1 MNCLHKVKEKVVF
14 IFVLFCFAKNVLF
27 FMPYGYIRQCIV
39 TPFCRRRWLAGAGKV
54 GGGWGGNFLLTSIV
68 FLR

>member
-27 FMPYGYIRQCIV
+27 L
-39 TPFCRRRWLAGAGKV
+39 CRMGTFINVLLRHFAK
-54 GGGWGGNFLLTSIV
+54 GGGWRGRGRLGVDGEGIFY
-68 FLR
+68 